1 MWKDGLCSVQLEDHG
16 LLSYLSHFFFTLSDF
31 PSRKI
36 FPYYTRDILCNRLQI
51 FTFYM
56 SGSKCLASCT
66 QTPSMACIIKPV
78 FFQNFGMQVF
88 PLLLPNFASEHD
100 PKRLRNSWATW
111 LQNLLFIMRP
121 FRPCKKRI
129 YHQSTLQVFQCSEN
143 HFWGMASSLRQKE
156 ENVDVLLS

>member
-1 MWKDGLCSVQLEDHG
+1 MWKDGLCSVQLDDHG
-16 LLSYLSHFFFTLSDF
+16 LLSYLSHFFLTLSDF

-56 SGSKCLASCT
+56 SCSKCLASCT

-88 PLLLPNFASEHD
+88 LLLLPNLPLNMIQKGSETAE
-100 PKRLRNSWATW
+100 PRG
-111 LQNLLFIMRP
+111 F
-121 FRPCKKRI
+121 RI
-129 YHQSTLQVFQCSEN
+129 YYLSWDPSDHAKRGFITNLPYKFFS
-143 HFWGMASSLRQKE
+143 ALRIIFEAWLPHLDRKKKMWMFF
-156 ENVDVLLS
+156 